1 MGSNY
6 PTNWTA
12 RENKLFEDALAV
24 YDMDTPDRWH
34 NVARAVG
41 NKTAEEVK
49 CHYQKL
55 VDDIYNI
62 EAGLV
67 PLPKYKSYRGNGGR
81 Q

>member
-1 MGSNY
+1 MSSNSS
-6 PTNWTA
+6 NWTA

-24 YDMDTPDRWH
+24 YDQDTPDRWH

-41 NKTAEEVK
+41 TKTAEEVK

-62 EAGLV
+62 ELGLV
-67 PLPKYKSYRGNGGR
+67 PLPKYKSSYHGNGR
-81 Q
+81 RV